1 MKKLTIA
8 ILALLALTLAGCKDN
23 RTPEQRQKAFDAVKG
38 RYIKEF
44 NYRVDKL
51 MVNFGQ
57 TVLREGMDYTINK
70 LTGGIDLINGF
81 ELSTDDILQFVV
93 VKQKEF

>member
-1 MKKLTIA
+1 MLSTYTAESDGITA
-8 ILALLALTLAGCKDN
+8 IEN
-23 RTPEQRQKAFDAVKG
+23 
-38 RYIKEF
+38 IKEF

>member
-1 MKKLTIA
+1 
-8 ILALLALTLAGCKDN
+8 
-23 RTPEQRQKAFDAVKG
+23 
-38 RYIKEF
+38 
-44 NYRVDKL
+44 